1 MSTKM
6 EENFRKAMIPQNTI
20 SGSVDA
26 LRDSVKDLY
35 TLDEDNYQRILVSEQ
50 GYSLL
55 KSKVDVLE
63 ADQKKLLGKVNRING
78 KRVLGFM
85 LLGAAVYGI
94 AKAVDRIEKK
104 INDRLDALENRK
116 ERDESDG

>member
-63 ADQKKLLGKVNRING
+63 ADQKKLLGKVRRING

-85 LLGAAVYGI
+85 LLGAAMYGI
-94 AKAVDRIEKK
+94 TKAVDRIEKK